1 MMRCHRCGI
10 DFEHEVAVSR
20 GHLTV
25 VSDYCRRCRIDMA
38 NRELADARRAA
49 ANRRFRSVKDLTPVA

>member
-1 MMRCHRCGI
+1 MRCHRCGI

-25 VSDYCRRCRIDMA
+25 ISDYCLRCRIDLR
-38 NRELADARRAA
+38 NIKESDARRAV

>member
-1 MMRCHRCGI
+1 MRCHRCGI

-25 VSDYCRRCRIDMA
+25 VSDYCRRCRIDLA
-38 NRELADARRAA
+38 NIKASDARRATA
-49 ANRRFRSVKDLTPVA
+49 LRRFSSVKDLTPVA